1 METLENVSGNFG
13 KCLLEHGKH
22 RKMYL
27 EIGIAIWHWKMKME
41 TLENSIENMGTFY
54 CKYGLMKFNYG
65 FSKMAWNCY
74 PLFTTPTFSLKY
86 ILY

>member
-41 TLENSIENMGTFY
+41 TLENSIENMG
-54 CKYGLMKFNYG
+54 N
-65 FSKMAWNCY
+65 
-74 PLFTTPTFSLKY
+74 
-86 ILY
+86 ILL